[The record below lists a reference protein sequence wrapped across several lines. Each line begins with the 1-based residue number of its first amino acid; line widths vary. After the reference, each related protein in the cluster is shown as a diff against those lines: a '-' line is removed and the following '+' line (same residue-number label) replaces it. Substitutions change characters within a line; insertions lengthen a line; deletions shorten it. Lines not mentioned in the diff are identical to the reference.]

1 MADNAPDRHLPA
13 SERKIDKAREEGQV
27 ARSRDLDH
35 LAVLGVGM
43 LMLAAGAPLLG
54 GWLQRLLASGLSF
67 DAKALA
73 HPTLM
78 TERLATQA
86 LDCLAVVLP
95 VGGALA
101 LAALLASMLAGGW
114 NFTWSPLAPRLDKLD
129 PLSGLAR
136 MVSMQHLGT
145 LLKACL
151 LALVLGT
158 VGTLYLQGRMSDF
171 SALGAMPLPAALA
184 GAGEILVGGV
194 TWLMLPL
201 VAFALI
207 DVPFQRA
214 MLLRRLR
221 MSFEE
226 VKKENKD
233 VEGNTSVKAK
243 IRMRMREMSNRRM
256 LAAVP
261 SADLVVMNPTH
272 YAVALKYDEAG
283 AAAPRV
289 VAKGAD
295 LVALRIRDVARE
307 SGVPVLQSP
316 PLARALYAHTELD
329 HEIPAA
335 LFNAV
340 AQVLAWVF
348 QLRHAGSA
356 RSLLLATPPQ
366 PAVPHELDPANDV
379 MNKAAKTAAE
389 DAQ

>member
-1 MADNAPDRHLPA
+1 
-13 SERKIDKAREEGQV
+13 
-27 ARSRDLDH
+27 
-35 LAVLGVGM
+35 
-43 LMLAAGAPLLG
+43 
-54 GWLQRLLASGLSF
+54 
-67 DAKALA
+67 
-73 HPTLM
+73 
-78 TERLATQA
+78 
-86 LDCLAVVLP
+86 
-95 VGGALA
+95 
-101 LAALLASMLAGGW
+101 
-114 NFTWSPLAPRLDKLD
+114 
-129 PLSGLAR
+129 
-136 MVSMQHLGT
+136 
-145 LLKACL
+145 
-151 LALVLGT
+151 
-158 VGTLYLQGRMSDF
+158 
-171 SALGAMPLPAALA
+171 
-184 GAGEILVGGV
+184 
-194 TWLMLPL
+194 
-201 VAFALI
+201 
-207 DVPFQRA
+207 

-233 VEGNTSVKAK
+233 IEGNTSVKAK

-356 RSLLLATPPQ
+356 RSVLLATPPQ

-379 MNKAAKTAAE
+379 MNKAAKTAANNAE